1 MRDGDKSR
9 YLGKGVIKAV
19 TNVNEIIGPAII
31 AANIDCKDQAAVD
44 KLMLELDG
52 TENKSKL
59 GANAILAVS
68 MACCKAGAAEKG
80 VPLYRHIADLCGN
93 LEVVLPVP
101 AFNVI
106 NGGSHAGNK
115 LAMQEFMILPVG
127 ASNFHEAMRIGALV
141 YHNLK
146 NVIKEKYGKDATN
159 VGDEGGF
166 APNIL
171 ENKEALE
178 LLKNAIAKA
187 GYTDKIVIGMD
198 VAASE
203 FYKGGK
209 YALDFK
215 SPDDPSRYIT

>member
-1 MRDGDKSR
+1 MRDGDKAR

-31 AANIDCKDQAAVD
+31 AANIDCRDQSAVD

-59 GANAILAVS
+59 GANAFLAVS

-80 VPLYRHIADLCGN
+80 VPLYRHIGDLCGN

-115 LAMQEFMILPVG
+115 LAMQEFMILPSSCAWV
-127 ASNFHEAMRIGALV
+127 
-141 YHNLK
+141 
-146 NVIKEKYGKDATN
+146 
-159 VGDEGGF
+159 
-166 APNIL
+166 
-171 ENKEALE
+171 
-178 LLKNAIAKA
+178 
-187 GYTDKIVIGMD
+187 
-198 VAASE
+198 
-203 FYKGGK
+203 
-209 YALDFK
+209 
-215 SPDDPSRYIT
+215 PSRRPATAARSSWGWMWPPLSSTRRASTTSTSRTKRRIRKSGSRPTPSATCTRDSSQTSQWFQSRTHSTKMTGQRGQS